1 MVWLNAQTILVEGN
15 VTNLRLSDCSDCTSS
30 ADPRIKA
37 RISTQLKPW
46 SGEYANNR
54 DNVGCDGG
62 LSSSPGIYTATGVL
76 TTETWWVDIR
86 GFESDGFV
94 CGGNDG
100 VCDSYGA
107 TSGISGVI
115 IATWAPSCGGAYST
129 YSASRTCTSG
139 GTQTYTCDTRL
150 RYHWEAASLSDGN
163 AGGSI
168 SFSVGTDNAFCVG
181 HDPSVINGSSLLND
195 RFNNRQW
202 QSNLNGGGWTDISGQ
217 TGQNYDPGALA
228 AGTWQIRRRLGYCT
242 SFGGAIT
249 YVYSNTLT
257 ITVTPDPIAP
267 TLAAASPT
275 SGSSFC
281 VGQSYSATF
290 NAGSQGLSCTDEYRI
305 STDNGGTWAA
315 YTPGASLTATVAGTY
330 LMQGR
335 RNCSGTA
342 CDGSAETYAT
352 LATWT
357 VVADPIAPTLN
368 LASPSNGSTVCVGQ
382 SLSAT
387 FNAGSQGLSCTDE
400 YQYSTDGGGSWLP
413 YASGGTITTAAPG
426 TYIVQG
432 RRNCSGSSCDG
443 SAETYATLASWTVV
457 ADPIA
462 PTLNVAT
469 PTSGSSVCIGAGLSA
484 TFNAGSQGSSC
495 ADEYQYSTNG
505 GGTWV
510 AYTPGST
517 ITAAA
522 AGTYIIQGRRNC
534 TGGGCDGS
542 AETFATLA
550 SWTVVDDPIAPTLNI
565 ATPASGLSVCVGES
579 LSAIFNAGSQGI
591 SCSDE
596 YQYSIDGGGTWAS
609 YTPGAIISASTT
621 GIYIIQGRRN
631 CTGSSCDG
639 SAETFATLASWTVVA
654 DPVAPTLASASPANG
669 TSVCVG
675 ASLSASFNAGSA
687 GASCT
692 DEYQY
697 TPDGGATWLPYT
709 SGVSIAATT
718 AGSYVIQG
726 RRLCSGNSCD
736 GPAENFANLVNW
748 AVVADPVAPIISS
761 SPADATVCIGAT
773 LTLSNIPGSGGTGSC
788 TDEYSYSTDNGG
800 TWSSWS
806 TSIPSI
812 TAVAGTTLMKSRR
825 NCAGLDCNTNE
836 NQVSWT
842 VVADPSI
849 GTQPISGSIC
859 NGGTYNMNIAAS
871 GGSPSLDYQWESSP
885 NNLSYTPILGA
896 NSASYTT
903 PALSTNTYYR
913 CVVTAAG
920 PGCGVAISDA
930 ILVTVVPDPTI
941 SITAD
946 QTLCGGETFSLNANL
961 TGGTACTINWE
972 SSPNNAAWASTGLS
986 GASISTSTNDDTYYR
1001 AVTSCGSG
1009 CDVATSNTVFIDVLS
1024 PNANLVLAGSG
1035 TTSATNFCDVGVWT
1049 YYRDQASPD
1058 DFIFAIN
1065 WAPDGTL
1072 SAANATAKAASTL
1085 SITSGP
1091 MVSETTTSYGTWVMG
1106 RYWNV
1111 NAPAFDEAVNI
1122 RFYYDP
1128 AEKTA
1133 VENAMTAF
1141 TSASNNVIDE
1151 GFLWFKTVAGAY
1163 NPANVTYNGVD
1174 VGNTIELTGSPG
1186 TEGGLTYVQ
1195 LDGLASF
1202 SGGTGATGVGKG
1214 NALPIDLL
1222 YFTGAKNGDTN
1233 RLNWATASEENTAYF
1248 EVERSKDGLSFEAVA
1263 RVAAAGNSSTTL
1275 TYVAN
1280 DMQPLS
1286 GISYYRLRTVDL
1298 DNSEGFSNIIS
1309 LERAVKGT
1317 DLVALFPNPAST
1329 QITYQLMA
1337 ESADELTVKVIDAL
1351 GRVNSSQV
1359 VQVNAG
1365 LNSQTLEISKLSPGL
1380 YYLQI
1385 TCCDGQTITQK
1396 FVKD

>member
-1 MVWLNAQTILVEGN
+1 MKKIYLLLVGLWCTTTPNLFGQFAQATFTVQFNQITSYEGGVGGACWETGNEEFSLAYARFFDNVNGTAVGSGCFQCNNNGNCTYGSLTTLGTRSNTSNVLTAQIDAFEDDGGDRCTHNSGDDCRLNGN
-15 VTNLRLSDCSDCTSS
+15 
-30 ADPRIKA
+30 
-37 RISTQLKPW
+37 ISTVDFRLVLPSNGTYTNW
-46 SGEYANNR
+46 NFGNGSHALVYSYTWRYSGTTPSITPGCSVATTAYSAGSIKSWTMDLTAGRTYRFGTCGAAEDTYIRIYSSDGYTVVAAAD
-54 DNVGCDGG
+54 DNGVLCTGTAASLDFT
-62 LSSSPGIYTATGVL
+62 PGTTGTYYLEVARFSRNDLTATGTL
-76 TTETWWVDIR
+76 
-86 GFESDGFV
+86 
-94 CGGNDG
+94 
-100 VCDSYGA
+100 SYQD
-107 TSGISGVI
+107 V
-115 IATWAPSCGGAYST
+115 ST
-129 YSASRTCTSG
+129 PAVNPGTISASTSICNGGTVAFSNTADASG
-139 GTQTYTCDTRL
+139 GFGSGGFTY
-150 RYHWEAASLSDGN
+150 
-163 AGGSI
+163 
-168 SFSVGTDNAFCVG
+168 
-181 HDPSVINGSSLLND
+181 
-195 RFNNRQW
+195 QW
-202 QSNLNGGGWTDISGQ
+202 QSSPDNSAWTNISGAIS
-217 TGQNYDPGALA
+217 TTYTTPALTTTTYYRRVA
-228 AGTWQIRRRLGYCT
+228 TDCRGTSAPTT
-242 SFGGAIT
+242 S
-249 YVYSNTLT
+249 L
-257 ITVTPDPIAP
+257 TVTVVPDPIAP

-315 YTPGASLTATVAGTY
+315 YTPGASLTASVAGTY
-330 LMQGR
+330 LIQAR
-335 RNCSGTA
+335 RNCIGTA

-357 VVADPIAPTLN
+357 VVADPIAPTL
-368 LASPSNGSTVCVGQ
+368 ASATPSNGSSVCVGQ
-382 SLSAT
+382 GLSAS
-387 FNAGSQGLSCTDE
+387 FNAGSQGLSCSDE
-400 YQYSTDGGGSWLP
+400 YQYSTNGGTSWLSYTP
-413 YASGGTITTAAPG
+413 GSTINTTTAG
-426 TYIVQG
+426 TYIIQG
-432 RRNCSGSSCDG
+432 RRNCSGASCDG

-462 PTLNVAT
+462 PTLATAT
-469 PTSGSSVCIGAGLSA
+469 PANGTSVCVGQSLSA
-484 TFNAGSQGSSC
+484 TFNAGSQGLSC
-495 ADEYQYSTNG
+495 ADEYQYSPD
-505 GGTWV
+505 GGT
-510 AYTPGST
+510 
-517 ITAAA
+517 
-522 AGTYIIQGRRNC
+522 
-534 TGGGCDGS
+534 
-542 AETFATLA
+542 
-550 SWTVVDDPIAPTLNI
+550 SW
-565 ATPASGLSVCVGES
+565 
-579 LSAIFNAGSQGI
+579 F
-591 SCSDE
+591 
-596 YQYSIDGGGTWAS
+596 S
-609 YTPGAIISASTT
+609 YTPGATIST
-621 GIYIIQGRRN
+621 
-631 CTGSSCDG
+631 
-639 SAETFATLASWTVVA
+639 SA
-654 DPVAPTLASASPANG
+654 PGN
-669 TSVCVG
+669 
-675 ASLSASFNAGSA
+675 
-687 GASCT
+687 
-692 DEYQY
+692 
-697 TPDGGATWLPYT
+697 
-709 SGVSIAATT
+709 
-718 AGSYVIQG
+718 YVIQG
-726 RRLCSGNSCD
+726 RRLCAGTACD
-736 GPAENFANLVNW
+736 GTAENFANLVSW
-748 AVVADPVAPIISS
+748 TVVADPTAPVIAA

-849 GTQPISGSIC
+849 GTQPSSGSIC
-859 NGGTYNMNIAAS
+859 TGGTYSMSISAS

-986 GASISTSTNDDTYYR
+986 GASISTSTSDDTYYR

-1009 CDVATSNTVFIDVLS
+1009 CDVATSNSVFIDVLS
-1024 PNANLVLAGSG
+1024 PNANLVLTGSG

-1091 MVSETTTSYGTWVMG
+1091 MVSQTTTSYGTWVMG

-1163 NPANVTYNGVD
+1163 NPANVNYNGVD

-1248 EVERSKDGLSFEAVA
+1248 EVERSKDGLNFEAVA